1 MRHLPIAQPLVA
13 ASLTQ
18 LSEELHSQSS
28 VDEEEQ
34 HEEEAQVAHLREEV
48 DWAGG
53 WRPGVCKRRRGR
65 PGENQEEDFQN

>member
-1 MRHLPIAQPLVA
+1 MSPIPQPPMA

-34 HEEEAQVAHLREEV
+34 HEEEAQVAYLRGEV
-48 DWAGG
+48 G
-53 WRPGVCKRRRGR
+53 
-65 PGENQEEDFQN
+65 